1 MQIYFLH
8 IEGDFM
14 GLSKNDQPFKL
25 KVINRSNSP
34 TRGLRRDA
42 GKASGKSLSVKR
54 EIKTPCII
62 FWSQH
67 IAM

>member
-1 MQIYFLH
+1 
-8 IEGDFM
+8 M